1 MERRA
6 CVDHLVYIVFVAA
19 GMKYLLP
26 AACRRFQQRRMVK
39 DVRSASFPKRICY
52 GERQTSGRLEKLLHV
67 TVCPQVAVL
76 ASKHLGRYL
85 GR

>member
-26 AACRRFQQRRMVK
+26 AGCRRFQQRRMFK
-39 DVRSASFPKRICY
+39 DVRSARTNF
-52 GERQTSGRLEKLLHV
+52 GTSGEIAARYRL
-67 TVCPQVAVL
+67 PAGGR
-76 ASKHLGRYL
+76 LGK
-85 GR
+85 